1 MLTILLLAG
10 NQGGPWRPWD
20 MAGAVVVL
28 WALIA
33 VSAEVVGR
41 AIVRLSGVARA
52 ERWQLV
58 AQPAARTIGVL
69 MAVSAIGIAGVWGLR
84 LFQQTA
90 VSSVVRE
97 WLAAPAAEAFSARA
111 GEPDIV
117 APRQEGH
124 LRIVDPMVKAV
135 AASFVR
141 LHVVPCRQEVA
152 HVSLRY
158 DVGTPGAEL
167 ATAVDVRPPVAPQ
180 RETQLLFPVYMAF
193 SPLGELTK
201 GTRTAFVGVDL
212 PAQDESCVTTLEYTR
227 LPASTAPVLIVAEA
241 VADWDARR
249 HYQMLTPWFSPA
261 SRSSASVAL
270 VSAIPNA
277 NMVTLPG
284 HLGTPLTP
292 KDMASM
298 DPVMQVG
305 ESGWLADGSAL
316 SADAYLLVASPRTLS
331 KGGTVFVS
339 GRLKEGAL
347 SLGLIGSLSGQWA
360 ATVPIDTAGPFGVS
374 VQVPDSGAYLIV
386 IANANPAG
394 VSRVSASIADLRWQ
408 P

>member
-1 MLTILLLAG
+1 
-10 NQGGPWRPWD
+10 

-33 VSAEVVGR
+33 VSADVAGR
-41 AIVRLSGVARA
+41 AIVRMVREWRAWSAGNSSRNRPRERSGCSWRCPRSASRVVGLAP
-52 ERWQLV
+52 V
-58 AQPAARTIGVL
+58 PAD
-69 MAVSAIGIAGVWGLR
+69 AVSN
-84 LFQQTA
+84 
-90 VSSVVRE
+90 VVRE

-117 APRQEGH
+117 AGRQEGH
-124 LRIVDPMVKAV
+124 LRVVDPSVEAV

-141 LHVVPCRQEVA
+141 LHVVPCGQEVA

-167 ATAVDVRPPVAPQ
+167 AAEVDVRPPVAPQ

-284 HLGTPLTP
+284 HLGTRSRQKTWRRWTP
-292 KDMASM
+292 
-298 DPVMQVG
+298 
-305 ESGWLADGSAL
+305 
-316 SADAYLLVASPRTLS
+316 
-331 KGGTVFVS
+331 
-339 GRLKEGAL
+339 
-347 SLGLIGSLSGQWA
+347 
-360 ATVPIDTAGPFGVS
+360 
-374 VQVPDSGAYLIV
+374 
-386 IANANPAG
+386 
-394 VSRVSASIADLRWQ
+394 
-408 P
+408 